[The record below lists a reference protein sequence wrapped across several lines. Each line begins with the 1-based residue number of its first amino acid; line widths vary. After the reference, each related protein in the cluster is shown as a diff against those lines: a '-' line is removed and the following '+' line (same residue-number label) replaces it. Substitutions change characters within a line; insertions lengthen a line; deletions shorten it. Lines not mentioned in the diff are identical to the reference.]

1 MPSRRYPSAGARA
14 RLWAGGN
21 LSRQGLAPS
30 TPTVGGGADYAAVA
44 ELERDERARPVAM
57 WRALR
62 LDPRHAAEVSVLYAL
77 PQLMPHVE
85 YWLRTNVARHPTEPP
100 DKMARRVLRRSTS
113 VARRGGL
120 ITGTSFYVGMLPA
133 MAMIYFEQL
142 TAVLRIAA
150 VFGRDPTEPDRA
162 AEILVIQ
169 GRYSTVAEASVA
181 LQVAGLPATQ
191 RPIATDARTMGDV
204 VRQLPSMI
212 GLHARK
218 VRAASPIDLIVA
230 AVEVASFVVPVV
242 SIPIWTIASA
252 RAMRRLGRAAMA
264 FYAHEPVDEREAAPA
279 VRLPPRPTPRT
290 RRLVIGTI
298 VPLALALGVV
308 ITLLPINRWQHGLL
322 WLGLVLGELTLL
334 LTFARLI
341 RITRLPAGSA

>member
-1 MPSRRYPSAGARA
+1 
-14 RLWAGGN
+14 
-21 LSRQGLAPS
+21 
-30 TPTVGGGADYAAVA
+30 
-44 ELERDERARPVAM
+44 M

-77 PQLMPHVE
+77 PQLIPHVE
-85 YWLRTNVARHPTEPP
+85 HWYGTNIAHHPTEPS
-100 DKMARRVLRRSTS
+100 DKMARRVLRHSTS

-120 ITGTSFYVGMLPA
+120 ITGSSFYVGMLPA
-133 MAMIYFEQL
+133 MAMIYVEQL

-150 VFGRDPTEPDRA
+150 VFGRDPTRPVRA

-169 GRYSTVAEASVA
+169 GRYPTVAEAAVA
-181 LQVAGLPATQ
+181 LQGAGRPASHRQ
-191 RPIATDARTMGDV
+191 AATDARTFGDV

-218 VRAASPIDLIVA
+218 VRAASPIDVVVA

-252 RAMRRLGRAAMA
+252 LAMRRLGRAAIA
-264 FYAHEPVDEREAAPA
+264 FYAQERVDEGEAAP
-279 VRLPPRPTPRT
+279 VVVLPPRPTPRT
-290 RRLVIGTI
+290 RRLVIATV

-308 ITLLPINRWQHGLL
+308 ITLSPINRWQHGLL

-341 RITRLPAGSA
+341 RITRVPAGGV

>member
-1 MPSRRYPSAGARA
+1 
-14 RLWAGGN
+14 
-21 LSRQGLAPS
+21 
-30 TPTVGGGADYAAVA
+30 VA
-44 ELERDERARPVAM
+44 ELERDEKARPAAM

-62 LDPRHAAEVSVLYAL
+62 LDPRRAAEVSVLYTL

-85 YWLRTNVARHPTEPP
+85 HWRRTIVARHPTEPA

-120 ITGTSFYVGMLPA
+120 IAGSSFYVGMLPA

-142 TAVLRIAA
+142 TVVLRLAA
-150 VFGRDPTEPDRA
+150 VFGRDPTEPVRG

-169 GRYSTVAEASVA
+169 GRYPTVGEAAVA
-181 LQVAGLPATQ
+181 LQRAGRPAAKRPVATE
-191 RPIATDARTMGDV
+191 ARTIGDV

-212 GLHARK
+212 GLHVRK
-218 VRAASPIDLIVA
+218 VRAASPIDLVVA
-230 AVEVASFVVPVV
+230 AIEVASFVVPVV

-252 RAMRRLGRAAMA
+252 RAMRRLGRAAVA
-264 FYAHEPVDEREAAPA
+264 FYTYEPVDEGQAAPA

-308 ITLLPINRWQHGLL
+308 ITLLPISRWQHGLL
-322 WLGLVLGELTLL
+322 WFGLVLGELTLL

-341 RITRLPAGSA
+341 RITRVPTGGG

>member
-1 MPSRRYPSAGARA
+1 
-14 RLWAGGN
+14 
-21 LSRQGLAPS
+21 
-30 TPTVGGGADYAAVA
+30 VA
-44 ELERDERARPVAM
+44 ELESDDDARPAAV
-57 WRALR
+57 WKALR

-77 PQLMPHVE
+77 PQVMPHVE
-85 YWLRTNVARHPTEPP
+85 HWRRTRAVHATGPP
-100 DKMARRVLRRSTS
+100 DKMALRVLRRSTS

-133 MAMIYFEQL
+133 MAMIYFEQV

-150 VFGRDPTEPDRA
+150 VYGREPTDPIRA

-169 GRYSTVAEASVA
+169 GRYQTVAEASAA
-181 LQVAGLPATQ
+181 LQAAGRRAPRRAVATG
-191 RPIATDARTMGDV
+191 ARTIGDAL
-204 VRQLPSMI
+204 RQLPSMI
-212 GLHARK
+212 GLHVRK
-218 VRAASPIDLIVA
+218 VRGASPIDLVVA

-252 RAMRRLGRAAMA
+252 RAMRRLGRSAIA
-264 FYAHEPVDEREAAPA
+264 FYAQERVNEDGAAP
-279 VRLPPRPTPRT
+279 VVVLPPRPTLRT
-290 RRLVIGTI
+290 RRLVIGTV
-298 VPLALALGVV
+298 VPLALALGAV

-341 RITRLPAGSA
+341 RVTRVPTGAV

>member
-1 MPSRRYPSAGARA
+1 
-14 RLWAGGN
+14 
-21 LSRQGLAPS
+21 LSRQGLAQS
-30 TPTVGGGADYAAVA
+30 TPTEGGGADYGAVA
-44 ELERDERARPVAM
+44 ELERDEKARPAAM

-85 YWLRTNVARHPTEPP
+85 HWRRNNAPRHPTEPP
-100 DKMARRVLRRSTS
+100 DKMARRVLRHSTS

-120 ITGTSFYVGMLPA
+120 ITGSSFYVGMPPA

-150 VFGRDPTEPDRA
+150 VYGRDPTDPIRA

-169 GRYSTVAEASVA
+169 GRYPTLGEAAVA
-181 LQVAGLPATQ
+181 LQGAGRRAAQ
-191 RPIATDARTMGDV
+191 RPVATDARTIGDV

-212 GLHARK
+212 GLHVRK
-218 VRAASPIDLIVA
+218 VRAASPIDVIVA

-252 RAMRRLGRAAMA
+252 RAMRRLGRAAIA
-264 FYAHEPVDEREAAPA
+264 FYAQERVDEEHPAP
-279 VRLPPRPTPRT
+279 VVVLPPRPTPRT
-290 RRLVIGTI
+290 RRVVIGTI

-308 ITLLPINRWQHGLL
+308 ITLLPIDRWQHGLL
-322 WLGLVLGELTLL
+322 WLGLALGELTLL

-341 RITRLPAGSA
+341 RITRVPTGGV